1 MTAPRALGLSALV
14 VAVDQAVKA
23 WVVAA
28 IPYGAQVDVVPQ
40 FFRLV
45 HTRNRGIAFGL
56 FGSVGPVGEAALVAM
71 VIGIIGLVAWQLR
84 HHSGHR
90 LAAVGL
96 GLVLGG
102 AIGNLVDRFT
112 RREVVDFL
120 DVFVVVGGRE
130 HHWPAFNV
138 ADACIS
144 VGAGCIIL
152 AEILTLRRRAHV
164 PHTD

>member
-1 MTAPRALGLSALV
+1 MTVSRALGLSALI

-23 WVVAA
+23 WVVASL
-28 IPYGAQVDVVPQ
+28 PFGAQVDVIPN

-56 FGSVGPVGEAALVAM
+56 FSDVGPVGEVALVAVVM
-71 VIGIIGLVAWQLR
+71 AIIVFVALQFR
-84 HHSGHR
+84 HHAGR
-90 LAAVGL
+90 TLAATGL
-96 GLVLGG
+96 SLVLGG
-102 AIGNLVDRFT
+102 ALGNLVDRFA

-120 DVFVVVGGRE
+120 DFFVVIGGRE

-152 AEILTLRRRAHV
+152 AEILTLRRRERV
-164 PHTD
+164 PHPD